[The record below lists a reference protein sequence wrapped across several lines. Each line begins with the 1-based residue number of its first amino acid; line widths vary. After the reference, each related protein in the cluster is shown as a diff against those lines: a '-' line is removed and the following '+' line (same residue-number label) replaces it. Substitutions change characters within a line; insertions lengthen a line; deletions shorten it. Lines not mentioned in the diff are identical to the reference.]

1 MVARFGREVV
11 PTGVPR
17 FRTSRSRTAD
27 HSPASRFTDSALTR
41 VPWRG
46 LVARI
51 GWKLVPPPDARPGY
65 STRPAAAIPGAAFAD
80 DANRAGFWLR
90 LAAYVI
96 DTILFLIGFFV
107 LVGILGPLGL
117 VLAIVGVWLYY
128 AGLESSDAQATLGKR
143 AMGII
148 VTDLLGERLTFGR
161 ATGRF
166 AARIVTGLIPFA
178 IGYIMAGFTKHK
190 QALHDMIAS
199 TLVIVK

>member
-1 MVARFGREVV
+1 M
-11 PTGVPR
+11 
-17 FRTSRSRTAD
+17 
-27 HSPASRFTDSALTR
+27 
-41 VPWRG
+41 
-46 LVARI
+46 I
-51 GWKLVPPPDARPGY
+51 DA
-65 STRPAAAIPGAAFAD
+65 
-80 DANRAGFWLR
+80 
-90 LAAYVI
+90 
-96 DTILFLIGFFV
+96 ILFVIGFFV

-128 AGLESSDAQATLGKR
+128 ARLESSDAQATLGKR

-148 VTDLLGERLTFGR
+148 VTDPFGERLTFGR

-199 TLVIVK
+199 TLVVVK